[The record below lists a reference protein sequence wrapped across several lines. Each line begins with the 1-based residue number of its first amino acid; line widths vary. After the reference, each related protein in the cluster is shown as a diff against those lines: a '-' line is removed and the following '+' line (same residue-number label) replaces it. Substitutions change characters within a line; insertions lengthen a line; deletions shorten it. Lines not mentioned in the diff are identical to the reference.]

1 MAQVRPERAAR
12 RTDGLT
18 DGLVRLRPRLRR
30 PRDSRPGGGGGGSRR
45 AAMAADSREEKGER
59 GGWGP
64 RAAGEGTGEPR
75 RAGGRAGR
83 RAGGAGGAGLASS
96 GRSRGLAGPG
106 VLPSWGLTL
115 RTRLVAVPG
124 AVGEGLPRGA
134 CPQARFLGG
143 LCGCHASFLNYLSD
157 RRIRKLCHRWRW

>member
-30 PRDSRPGGGGGGSRR
+30 PRDSRPGGGGSRR

-75 RAGGRAGR
+75 RAGGRAG
-83 RAGGAGGAGLASS
+83 GAGGAGLASS
-96 GRSRGLAGPG
+96 GRSRGLASSSRGASHLG
-106 VLPSWGLTL
+106 QGSASARTSL
-115 RTRLVAVPG
+115 RTLLVAVPG
-124 AVGEGLPRGA
+124 AVGREPTPGCLPPR
-134 CPQARFLGG
+134 
-143 LCGCHASFLNYLSD
+143 SFP
-157 RRIRKLCHRWRW
+157 RRIMRMSCVFSELSFRSKYSKIMS

>member
-30 PRDSRPGGGGGGSRR
+30 PRDSRPGGGGGGGSRR

-75 RAGGRAGR
+75 RAGGRGWR
-83 RAGGAGGAGLASS
+83 Y
-96 GRSRGLAGPG
+96 GPG
-106 VLPSWGLTL
+106 VERAVERPGRAW
-115 RTRLVAVPG
+115 RPPLVGPHTSAR
-124 AVGEGLPRGA
+124 ALPRPG
-134 CPQARFLGG
+134 PHFG
-143 LCGCHASFLNYLSD
+143 LSL
-157 RRIRKLCHRWRW
+157 